1 MLRVVNVSKHNKIFF
16 SCFSS
21 INFLKIVGHSWQP
34 TIPAPMPQQ
43 AGTARMLN
51 TAEPTIVPTPMS
63 PSVMNVP
70 MAFTNNSGA
79 DVAAAINV
87 APATSFDIESAEMQ
101 CHS

>member
-1 MLRVVNVSKHNKIFF
+1 
-16 SCFSS
+16 
-21 INFLKIVGHSWQP
+21 
-34 TIPAPMPQQ
+34 
-43 AGTARMLN
+43 MLN

-87 APATSFDIESAEMQ
+87 APATSLDIESAETWNQTLICYFFPMRKL
-101 CHS
+101 CP